1 MAAVKKINKLH
12 IDDSIP
18 KSFYTGY
25 LLADRDFQ
33 RLSEFI
39 ESRLGV
45 KMPPAKK
52 TLLES
57 RLQKRL
63 RALQLD
69 SFKEYCDYVFSPEG
83 MNDELIHMIDLVTT
97 HKTEFFRES
106 EQFEFLL
113 RTALPDLV
121 TNYDAGLKDPLAIWS
136 AGCST
141 GEEPY
146 TLAMVLSEF
155 KERCPMK
162 GFDFIII
169 ASDISQRVLDVAKRG
184 IYDDEKIGPIP
195 MELRKKYLLKSKD
208 RSRGL
213 VRFVPE
219 LRSKLRFRVLNF
231 MDTDFCFREPLDI
244 IFCRNVVIYFDKET
258 QERLFMRF
266 YNCLKYGGYL
276 FIGHSETMSGMTLP
290 YTRVSNS
297 VYRKL

>member
-1 MAAVKKINKLH
+1 MAVKKGLELD
-12 IDDSIP
+12 IDDNIP

-25 LLADRDFQ
+25 TLTEKDFK
-33 RLSEFI
+33 RLSDFI
-39 ESRLGV
+39 ESNLGV

-57 RLQKRL
+57 RLQKRV
-63 RALQLD
+63 RALHLN
-69 SFKEYCDYVFSPEG
+69 SFSDYCDYVFSPEG
-83 MNDELIHMIDLVTT
+83 MKDELIHMIDLVTT
-97 HKTEFFRES
+97 HKTEFFREA
-106 EQFEFLL
+106 EQFDFLI
-113 RTALPDLV
+113 RSALPDLV
-121 TNYDAGLKDPLAIWS
+121 INYHSGIKEPFVIWS

-146 TLAMVLSEF
+146 TIAMVLNEF
-155 KERCPMK
+155 KERCQGK
-162 GFDFIII
+162 GFDFLII
-169 ASDISQRVLDVAKRG
+169 ASDISQRVLEIGKRG
-184 IYDDEKIGPIP
+184 IYEDDKIGGIPID
-195 MELRKKYLLKSKD
+195 LRKKYLLKSKD

-219 LRSKLRFRVLNF
+219 LRSKIRFRVLNF

-266 YNCLKYGGYL
+266 YNCLKEGGFL
-276 FIGHSETMSGMTLP
+276 FIGHSETMSGMNLP

>member
-1 MAAVKKINKLH
+1 MPVKSDIKLT
-12 IDDSIP
+12 IDENIP
-18 KSFYTGY
+18 KTFYTGHV
-25 LLADRDFQ
+25 LTEKDFQ
-33 RLSEFI
+33 RLSGFI
-39 ESRLGV
+39 EANLGV

-52 TLLES
+52 SLLES
-57 RLQKRL
+57 RLQKRI
-63 RALQLD
+63 RALHLD
-69 SFKEYCDYVFSPEG
+69 SFSEYCDYVLSPEG
-83 MNDELIHMIDLVTT
+83 MEDELIHMIDLVTT

-106 EQFEFLL
+106 EQFEFLIK
-113 RTALPDLV
+113 TALPDLV
-121 TNYDAGLKDPLAIWS
+121 KNYYSGIKNPLVLWS

-146 TLAMVLSEF
+146 TLAMLLNEF
-155 KERCPMK
+155 KEKCPIR
-162 GFDFIII
+162 GFDFFII
-169 ASDISQRVLDVAKRG
+169 ASDISQRVLSIAKRG
-184 IYDDEKIGPIP
+184 IYEDEKIGPIP
-195 MELRKKYLLKSKD
+195 MDLRKKYLLKSKD

-219 LRSKLRFRVLNF
+219 IRAKIRFRVLNF

-258 QERLFMRF
+258 QESLFMRF
-266 YNCLKYGGYL
+266 YDCLKEGGFL